1 MDTNLRTLDSM
12 SRGHA
17 PGPESSGLK
26 IKGTEL
32 QQAITEVQLELG
44 GHDAMPWQSEIDGD
58 PVYRAAN
65 TRYNFLRACTIYGGS
80 NEIQKNVLA
89 KVLIGL

>member
-1 MDTNLRTLDSM
+1 MAARQNGRQSVGDGRDELILRSEDS
-12 SRGHA
+12 S
-17 PGPESSGLK
+17 
-26 IKGTEL
+26 EL
-32 QQAITEVQLELG
+32 RIYVTPYPTEVRMVTL
-44 GHDAMPWQSEIDGD
+44 MSD
-58 PVYRAAN
+58 PVYRAAS